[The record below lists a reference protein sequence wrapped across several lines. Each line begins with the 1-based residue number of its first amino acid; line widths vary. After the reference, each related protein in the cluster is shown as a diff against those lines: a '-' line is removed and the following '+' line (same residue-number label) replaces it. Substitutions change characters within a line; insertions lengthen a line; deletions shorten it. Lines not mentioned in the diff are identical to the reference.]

1 MGVFLFPT
9 FLYTKGIMLK
19 LYNTFTRKKEEFTPI
34 KKGQVG
40 MYACGPTVYW
50 YAHIGNMRSF
60 LFSDVLHRT
69 LEYNGLPTKLIMNIT
84 DVGHL
89 TGDADEGE
97 DKMIVAMKKEG
108 KSAKEI
114 AEFYTESFMK
124 DVDALNIESADEYPR
139 ATAHIEEQID
149 LVKKLET
156 NGFTYTTSDGVYF
169 DTSKYPEY
177 GQLSGQKAED
187 KKAGARIELGEKKN
201 PTDFALWKLS
211 PESSSREMEWESPWG
226 KGFPGW
232 HLECSAMSTKY
243 LGIPFDIHTGG
254 IDHVPV
260 HHENEI
266 AQSVGGYGAMQSRFW
281 IHNEFLTVENGKMA
295 KSLGNVYT
303 ISDLTE
309 KGFNPLAFRYFTLGA
324 HYRTKLNFTFEAL
337 EASQNALFKLQ
348 DVVRDWDK
356 SSEESTEFNE
366 KFLNAINDDL
376 NTAQAL
382 AVVWELVDS
391 DLETSTKSATL
402 LKFDEVLGLNLNDF
416 VSKPID
422 IPEEVTKLMNERETA
437 RKEKNWE
444 ESDRLREKLEKLGFT
459 VEDSGGESKIKQL
472 RK

>member
-1 MGVFLFPT
+1 
-9 FLYTKGIMLK
+9 MLK

-69 LEYNGLPTKLIMNIT
+69 LEFNGFPTKLIMNIT

-89 TGDADEGE
+89 TDDGDQGE
-97 DKMIVAMKKEG
+97 DKMIIAMQKEG
-108 KSAKEI
+108 KSALEI
-114 AEFYTESFMK
+114 AEVYTQAFMK
-124 DVDALNIESADEYPR
+124 DVNALNIVPADEYPK
-139 ATAHIEEQID
+139 ATEHIPEQID
-149 LVKKLET
+149 LVEKLEK
-156 NGFTYTTSDGVYF
+156 NGLTYQTSDGVYF
-169 DTSKYPEY
+169 DTSKLPDY
-177 GQLSGQKAED
+177 GQLSGQKSED
-187 KKAGARIELGEKKN
+187 KKAGARVDQGEKKN

-211 PESSSREMEWESPWG
+211 PKESNREMEWESPWG

-281 IHNEFLTVENGKMA
+281 MHNDFLTVDNGKMA

-303 ISDLTE
+303 IDNLIE
-309 KGFNPLAFRYFTLGA
+309 KGFDPLAFRYFVLGA
-324 HYRTKLNFTFEAL
+324 HYRTKLNFTFDAL
-337 EASQNALFKLQ
+337 EASQNALHKLQ

-356 SSEESTEFNE
+356 PLLESKDFEE
-366 KFLNAINDDL
+366 KFLSAINDDL

-391 DLETSTKSATL
+391 KEKSSVKSATL
-402 LKFDEVLGLNLNDF
+402 LKFDKVLGLNLSEF
-416 VSKPID
+416 VAKPVQ
-422 IPEEVTKLMNERETA
+422 IPEEVTELVSSRETA
-437 RKEKNWE
+437 RADKNWE
-444 ESDRLREKLEKLGFT
+444 ESDRLRDEIEKLGFT
-459 VEDSGGESKIKQL
+459 VEDSSEGVKIKEI